1 MFITQNASYV
11 SFPSFL
17 SAFYP
22 FYPFYHFYPFYPFL
36 SSLFCPSCVSSP
48 SYVSSPS
55 SLCFL
60 SLSIT
65 IPLNHNLMILNPH
78 LQTQLTSYSLSS
90 NQVEQSVCTTL
101 ESMIINNQLP
111 YLGSFFFSSSSISSS
126 SPNEATPNPPYILD
140 KSSVSLQH
148 LREDQLSE

>member
-11 SFPSFL
+11 SFPCFL

-22 FYPFYHFYPFYPFL
+22 FYPFYPFL
-36 SSLFCPSCVSSP
+36 
-48 SYVSSPS
+48 S